1 MLNSSYKT
9 RTPSASTAIAT
20 RHPHHASY
28 AFLLLPHPGREKT
41 GDSIFIVVEGS
52 LNIQSEDLSD

>member
-1 MLNSSYKT
+1 MLNSSCKT
-9 RTPSASTAIAT
+9 DTVSINCHRDPSSSPRI
-20 RHPHHASY
+20 Y